1 MLIYST
7 NIYMDAHSSPWA
19 VLVVGYRM
27 VNKTCMI
34 PIHFIKKQQK
44 ERKKKQKERK
54 SRKKMGTGRF

>member
-1 MLIYST
+1 
-7 NIYMDAHSSPWA
+7 MDAHSSPWA